1 MRNTEERLRKRREK
15 RAIFVRKSRF
25 CVKKNEAKK
34 KEKIQKRRGR
44 VCDDDVT
51 TTTRDDLHPGLFS
64 FTHTHIYTH
73 NA

>member
-15 RAIFVRKSRF
+15 RAHTKKADFEEKRK
-25 CVKKNEAKK
+25 EAKK

-51 TTTRDDLHPGLFS
+51 TRALVLVH
-64 FTHTHIYTH
+64 THTYIHT
-73 NA
+73 